1 MYAIIFP
8 ISGSGAHLIWAVR
21 LLLTFMNDTYAGN
34 VIPGTDARAY
44 DFTGGKLVS
53 ELYPLADFQT
63 TAVFDGAYL
72 LPGATGLKNV
82 AT

>member
-1 MYAIIFP
+1 
-8 ISGSGAHLIWAVR
+8 
-21 LLLTFMNDTYAGN
+21 MNDTYTGN